1 MYLERGKKIQ
11 FSVLLLPVSLLLML
25 FEVYCCLTAFVTF
38 SGEHHKTSHMG
49 VETSK

>member
-1 MYLERGKKIQ
+1 MYLERGKRIQ

-25 FEVYCCLTAFVTF
+25 FEVCCLTAFVTF

-49 VETSK
+49 IETSK